1 MLELVLYTIMFAVL
15 GYGLL
20 ALSGVLGNAGILI
33 AGLVLISALLAGL
46 LVSYQNTRERLSRL
60 EKKLDALLEA
70 QEKPDAV
77 QGKER
82 SE

>member
-1 MLELVLYTIMFAVL
+1 VLELVLYTIMFAVL

-46 LVSYQNTRERLSRL
+46 LVSYQNTRERLARL

>member
-46 LVSYQNTRERLSRL
+46 LVSYQNTRERLARL

>member
-1 MLELVLYTIMFAVL
+1 MLELVLYTIMFSVL

-33 AGLVLISALLAGL
+33 AGLVLISAMLAAL
-46 LVSYQNTRERLSRL
+46 LVSYQNTRERLARL